1 MKLSTVF
8 KTLVISMM
16 LMLTISC
23 SQSTEPEFQP
33 LNISHKTSPFSDT
46 LLDEPSIVTI
56 NGSQYIQYRSYY
68 HYSITPVTPNIKPL
82 IEKIDSLKHE
92 INELKKQ
99 LNK

>member
-1 MKLSTVF
+1 MKTKIFVS
-8 KTLVISMM
+8 IM

-23 SQSTEPEFQP
+23 SQPTDPEFQP
-33 LNISHKTSPFSDT
+33 LNVSQKTSPFSDT

-68 HYSITPVTPNIKPL
+68 HYSITPITPNIKPL

-92 INELKKQ
+92 IEELKKQ